1 MSGAATSQ
9 SARHR
14 IIISLLALS
23 DAIAAILLAAD
34 LLVVCGTVLLR
45 FLFNAPVEWADDVA
59 RGLMVGSSFFG
70 AASALARHENVGV
83 AFFVD
88 KLPSGLR
95 RVVEAT
101 GAGLMTVIAGTV
113 AFNAIKL
120 GWLTTG
126 QTSGSG
132 LPLQLTFYPMG
143 VGALLMTIFAADLF
157 CSRPLRDMIG
167 AVVTMA
173 LIVGLYWAWDDLAP
187 SSLPSSGM
195 LMLAGFLITLC
206 GGLPIGF
213 ALALAALTFIWVE
226 GTLPGVIFAQQ
237 MARGIDNFVLLAI
250 PFFILVGYLMEANGM
265 SGRLIE
271 LLQRAAGRMRG
282 GLNVV
287 MVTSMVLFSGIS
299 GSKMADVAAV
309 GSVLIPAAR
318 RSRQSPGGAVALL
331 AASAIMAETIPPC
344 INLIILGFVTNLS
357 IGGLFVAGLL
367 PAALMALA
375 LIAVSIIFGKRA
387 AASDQARAPVSGLW
401 SGAIASFGL
410 IFMIFAGFKSGFAT
424 ATEISAF
431 AAVYALV
438 VGPVMFGELGF
449 KTAANSFIQAATR
462 SGLVLFIVAAAQ
474 SLAFILTLQQV
485 PHMLGDTLLALSG
498 AHGTWLF
505 VLLSIAVL
513 IVMGSVLEGAAAL
526 IIFGPLLLPVAT
538 KLGVDPLHFGVVLV
552 ISMGLGLFAPP
563 LGLGLYGACLIG
575 NVAIEQTVKPML
587 GYLGLL
593 LLCLL
598 GDRLRAVHQ
607 HGLAARVRLLRGQA
621 RPTQPPPGTSGWI
634 ASSPGL
640 LAMTG
645 REGTAT
651 LSPSLRAQRSNPSRA
666 IRSGSRVCE
675 KSNTITMEP
684 QRQRSSRLSASPP
697 SPKPGHE
704 SARQELLPTATLRMA
719 LRAEAKSSHPMR
731 AAPLPI
737 CGMRKSRKPL
747 ETPTA

>member
-1 MSGAATSQ
+1 MAGAATSQ
-9 SARHR
+9 SGRHR
-14 IIISLLALS
+14 TIAALLALS
-23 DAIAAILLAAD
+23 DATAAILLAAD
-34 LLVVCGTVLLR
+34 LLVVCGSVLLR
-45 FLFNAPVEWADDVA
+45 FVFNAPVEWADDVA

-70 AASALARHENVGV
+70 AASAVARRENPGV
-83 AFFVD
+83 AFFID
-88 KLPSGLR
+88 RLPSGVR
-95 RVVEAT
+95 RVVEST
-101 GAGLMTVIAGTV
+101 GAGLVSLIAATV
-113 AFNAIKL
+113 ALNAIKL

-157 CSRPLRDMIG
+157 CSRPYRDVIAG
-167 AVVTMA
+167 TVTMV
-173 LIVGLYWAWDDLAP
+173 LIVALYLAWEMLLPAL
-187 SSLPSSGM
+187 LPSSAM
-195 LMLAGFLITLC
+195 LMLAGFFITLC

-271 LLQRAAGRMRG
+271 LLQRAVGRMRG

-287 MVTSMVLFSGIS
+287 MVTSMMLFSGIS

-318 RSRQSPGGAVALL
+318 RSRQSPGNAVALL
-331 AASAIMAETIPPC
+331 AASAVMAETIPPC
-344 INLIILGFVTNLS
+344 INLIILGFVANLS

-367 PAALMALA
+367 PAGLMALA
-375 LIAVSIIFGKRA
+375 LIVVSIVFGKRPA
-387 AASDQARAPVSGLW
+387 LFDDTPARPPASGLW

-438 VGPVMFGELGF
+438 IGSAVFGELSF
-449 KTAANSFIQAATR
+449 KTAAHSFSQAATR

-485 PHMLGDTLLALSG
+485 PHMLGDMLLALSST
-498 AHGTWLF
+498 HGKWLF
-505 VLLSIAVL
+505 ILLSIAVL

-526 IIFGPLLLPVAT
+526 IIFGPLLLPVAI
-538 KLGVDPLHFGVVLV
+538 KLGIDPLHFGIVLV

-575 NVAIEQTVKPML
+575 NVPIEQTVKPML

-598 GDRLRAVHQ
+598 M
-607 HGLAARVRLLRGQA
+607 
-621 RPTQPPPGTSGWI
+621 I
-634 ASSPGL
+634 AFVPVIS
-640 LAMTG
+640 
-645 REGTAT
+645 TA
-651 LSPSLRAQRSNPSRA
+651 
-666 IRSGSRVCE
+666 
-675 KSNTITMEP
+675 
-684 QRQRSSRLSASPP
+684 
-697 SPKPGHE
+697 
-704 SARQELLPTATLRMA
+704 LPHAF
-719 LRAEAKSSHPMR
+719 
-731 AAPLPI
+731 
-737 CGMRKSRKPL
+737 GY
-747 ETPTA
+747 

>member
-1 MSGAATSQ
+1 MPGAAPSQ
-9 SARHR
+9 RGGDR
-14 IIISLLALS
+14 IIAALLLLS
-23 DAIAAILLAAD
+23 DATAAILLAAD
-34 LLVVCGTVLLR
+34 LLVVCGSVLLR

-70 AASALARHENVGV
+70 AASALARSENLGV

-88 KLPSGLR
+88 MLPPGVR
-95 RVVEAT
+95 RLVDAV
-101 GAGLMTVIAGTV
+101 GALLMTVTAGYV

-132 LPLQLTFYPMG
+132 LPLELTFYPMG
-143 VGALLMTIFAADLF
+143 VGALFMTVFAGHLLLR
-157 CSRPLRDMIG
+157 RPFGDAFAG
-167 AVVTMA
+167 AVATG
-173 LIVGLYWAWDDLAP
+173 LIVGVYLAWDGLAP
-187 SSLPSSGM
+187 ASVPSSGT
-195 LMLAGFLITLC
+195 LMLAGFLITLF

-265 SGRLIE
+265 SVRLIE
-271 LLQRAAGRMRG
+271 LLQRAVGHMRG

-318 RSRQSPGGAVALL
+318 RSRQNPGSAVALL
-331 AASAIMAETIPPC
+331 AASAVMAETIPPC
-344 INLIILGFVTNLS
+344 INLIILGFVANLS

-367 PAALMALA
+367 PAGLMALA
-375 LIAVSIIFGKRA
+375 LIAVSVIFGKSRTSRA
-387 AASDQARAPVSGLW
+387 EAEPRPPMSGLW

-431 AAVYALV
+431 AVLYAIVIGSLV
-438 VGPVMFGELGF
+438 FRELSPT
-449 KTAANSFIQAATR
+449 TAAHSFVQAATR

-474 SLAFILTLQQV
+474 SVAFILTLQQV
-485 PHMLGDTLLALSG
+485 PHAVGEMMLSLSG
-498 AHGTWLF
+498 THGTWMF
-505 VLLSIAVL
+505 MLLSIAVL

-526 IIFGPLLLPVAT
+526 IIFGPLLLPVAVR
-538 KLGVDPLHFGVVLV
+538 LGVDPLHFGVVLV
-552 ISMGLGLFAPP
+552 IAMGIGLFAPP

-575 NVAIEQTVKPML
+575 NVPIEQTVKPII

-598 GDRLRAVHQ
+598 VIAFVPAISTALPRAF
-607 HGLAARVRLLRGQA
+607 GY
-621 RPTQPPPGTSGWI
+621 
-634 ASSPGL
+634 
-640 LAMTG
+640 
-645 REGTAT
+645 
-651 LSPSLRAQRSNPSRA
+651 
-666 IRSGSRVCE
+666 
-675 KSNTITMEP
+675 
-684 QRQRSSRLSASPP
+684 
-697 SPKPGHE
+697 
-704 SARQELLPTATLRMA
+704 
-719 LRAEAKSSHPMR
+719 
-731 AAPLPI
+731 
-737 CGMRKSRKPL
+737 
-747 ETPTA
+747 